1 MSGRFQKG
9 QSGNPAGR
17 PKKRRPNVSAF
28 DILFDKTLTI
38 TQSGSERELT
48 VDEALQLQ
56 TYRAALKGSRMA
68 VRAVLK
74 MIEKR
79 EAALAKAN
87 PAPAPRPMTWRFEH
101 DPRNADDAML
111 LLGITVP
118 DPQWSGPCNYGTRM
132 KLSTWA
138 AQAGISR
145 PGRTRLTETQIT
157 GITRVTLEPEQL
169 KWPRSVGRG

>member
-1 MSGRFQKG
+1 MSAGRFQKG

-17 PKKRRPNVSAF
+17 PRKKRPHVSAF
-28 DILFDKTLTI
+28 DIIFEKTLRVS
-38 TQSGSERELT
+38 QNGVERELA

-56 TYRAALKGSRMA
+56 TYQAALKGSRMA

-79 EAALAKAN
+79 EAALAKTN
-87 PAPAPRPMTWRFEH
+87 PPPSRSMTWRFEH

-111 LLGITVP
+111 LLGITVR
-118 DPQWSGPCNYGTRM
+118 DPNWTGPRSYGTRM
-132 KLSTWA
+132 KLETWA

-145 PGRTRLTETQIT
+145 PGRGPLTNQHVSEIR
-157 GITRVTLEPEQL
+157 RVTLEPDQL
-169 KWPRSVGRG
+169 KWPRNVRQG